1 MRTNLQRITKLCW
14 IRRKSFRKNG
24 LFRAVLRFR
33 EGDELGSLLRNP
45 NVIQAIKPLS
55 SARLMRFLSQILILC
70 LLVTIEGAA
79 APRIN
84 EFMVSNDNTLA
95 GEDGEFSDWVEI
107 YNPDGTSYDLSECYM
122 GRLTKALE

>member
-1 MRTNLQRITKLCW
+1 
-14 IRRKSFRKNG
+14 
-24 LFRAVLRFR
+24 
-33 EGDELGSLLRNP
+33 
-45 NVIQAIKPLS
+45 
-55 SARLMRFLSQILILC
+55 MRFLSQILILC
-70 LLVTIEGAA
+70 LLVTIEGAP